1 MLAPPSWRVCE
12 RRPAL
17 SFVGV
22 GAALLF
28 ICACRKV
35 RGVSLLHDGCRVVVF
50 ACCVGLA
57 AGRFV
62 VGVGQCLFLSGFRGF
77 LRFYQVLFVVI
88 KECS

>member
-1 MLAPPSWRVCE
+1 MCE

-28 ICACRKV
+28 VCACCKV

-62 VGVGQCLFLSGFRGF
+62 VGVGQCLLLSVFGGFSWVFVGF
-77 LRFYQVLFVVI
+77 VCCY
-88 KECS
+88 

>member
-12 RRPAL
+12 RHPAL

-28 ICACRKV
+28 ICACCKV
-35 RGVSLLHDGCRVVVF
+35 RGVSLLHDGCRVVAF

-62 VGVGQCLFLSGFRGF
+62 VGVGQCLFLSVFGGF
-77 LRFYQVLFVVI
+77 LVFSCVLFVVI
-88 KECS
+88 EGCS